1 MSNALTLHGGVS
13 TVSHKV
19 SDLQRDYTGV
29 LAEVE
34 QGHDVLLTKHGE
46 HIAALVDIE
55 RYKETQGRAA
65 RAEEL
70 AMKLERVQALLDLA
84 LVGGPSLEEVRRQL
98 SQAKGKTASEAV
110 TELRRRRGSK

>member
-1 MSNALTLHGGVS
+1 MPNTLTLHGGVS

-55 RYKETQGRAA
+55 RYKETQERAA
-65 RAEEL
+65 KAEDL
-70 AMKLERVQALLDLA
+70 AMKLERAQALLDLA
-84 LVGGPSLEEVRRQL
+84 LLGGPTLEEVRLQL
-98 SQAKGKTASEAV
+98 NQEKGKTASEAIA
-110 TELRRRRGSK
+110 ELRKRRGAR